1 MRQQRL
7 LHPIFA
13 IDEPTH
19 RPPPKPSSSG
29 ILKQIR
35 SERNPIAPKSQA
47 VFTQAGTEAAVEPGS
62 ALVVHPASRMRLLW
76 VWSVTRGAGPGWG
89 GCDDPSGA
97 RVERGGSAQA
107 GADDA
112 LTKTRRGAGPAC
124 ADYPARG

>member
-47 VFTQAGTEAAVEPGS
+47 VFTQAGPILDEPSTPEICDRPIRGRLTRPDS
-62 ALVVHPASRMRLLW
+62 KMAGEDPAMYNIPR
-76 VWSVTRGAGPGWG
+76 VAGCGVFRRIRI
-89 GCDDPSGA
+89 A
-97 RVERGGSAQA
+97 GGSGRTSA
-107 GADDA
+107 GSSRHASPVWYFLDA
-112 LTKTRRGAGPAC
+112 AE
-124 ADYPARG
+124 